1 MQLGQFSAVITVEGA
16 PVSEYAVEYSAD
28 GLEATCWIASEN
40 DKNFRIEMKNTDASH
55 QCSVSGRTSVDG
67 IDCGGRLL
75 FHRDGARGSKSTTG
89 FRDSVATS
97 ANTRRPLAFSRQI
110 LTDDDEYLNT
120 PISPDLGT
128 IKVVF
133 RLVKLHAGGE
143 ARKVEKYEPRILHER
158 SKKAIGHSVQ
168 FGPEYRIHVHE
179 KRRTTVIRTLATLV
193 FRYRPL
199 ELLRAEGIAPPAE
212 RAAPQERAA
221 TPSDV
226 LDLTTDVD
234 DETEDPE
241 EAQIKKLQLQLDT
254 LKKKGKQV
262 KREHSDVKMK
272 KEVKTEGPIFAPG
285 EVIDL
290 T

>member
-40 DKNFRIEMKNTDASH
+40 DKKFRIEMKNTDTS
-55 QCSVSGRTSVDG
+55 QKCSVSGRTSVDG

-75 FHRDGARGSKSTTG
+75 IGARGSKITTG
-89 FRDSVATS
+89 IRHSVATS
-97 ANTRRPLAFSRQI
+97 ANTRRPLVFSRQI

-120 PISPDLGT
+120 AISPDLGT

-168 FGPEYRIHVHE
+168 FGPEYRTHVHE

-199 ELLRAEGIAPPAE
+199 ELLRAEGIVPPEGRVAAE
-212 RAAPQERAA
+212 ERAA

-226 LDLTTDVD
+226 LDLTMDVD
-234 DETEDPE
+234 DEPEDPD

-254 LKKKGKQV
+254 LKKKKGKQV